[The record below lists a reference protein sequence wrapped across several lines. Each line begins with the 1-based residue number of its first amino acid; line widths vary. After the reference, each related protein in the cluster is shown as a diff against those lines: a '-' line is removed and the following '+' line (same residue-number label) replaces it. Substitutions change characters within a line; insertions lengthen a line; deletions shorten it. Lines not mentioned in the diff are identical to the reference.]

1 MDNKD
6 NMENLQNTENE
17 EIKEVTENEELTADE
32 AVQADEETTESKEE
46 INSEEKAEAEKSED
60 EESEDE
66 ESEDEE
72 SEDEESEDEE
82 SEAEESEDEE
92 SEDEESEDEEESEDD
107 SNQKNKKRK
116 IILIIAACAVV
127 VIAAVTAIVL
137 SNTLCSTGGSNNTAT
152 SDEAVT
158 EENIKTFDIDLGFVV
173 LKYPERWKDAVTITG
188 AEAHKAGD
196 SFTVAFA
203 KGENKLFDLY
213 FNSSEG
219 NILGT
224 IKKDDSQTV
233 LSVKTYKLNS
243 NDKDL
248 PLMQEDLNVIIEN
261 LKKDYDFSEGAV
273 PDFNN
278 TDVFEIK
285 TNVVPLYYPK
295 KWEDKVQVK
304 VENNTVKFIQNN
316 AEVFD
321 VCFGQEDKGTVIGF
335 YGDTPI
341 SVFEYKAKTDEQKE
355 MKEDINVII
364 ANLKK
369 DPKFEEV

>member
-46 INSEEKAEAEKSED
+46 INSEEKAEAEK
-60 EESEDE
+60 
-66 ESEDEE
+66 
-72 SEDEESEDEE
+72 
-82 SEAEESEDEE
+82 SEDEE